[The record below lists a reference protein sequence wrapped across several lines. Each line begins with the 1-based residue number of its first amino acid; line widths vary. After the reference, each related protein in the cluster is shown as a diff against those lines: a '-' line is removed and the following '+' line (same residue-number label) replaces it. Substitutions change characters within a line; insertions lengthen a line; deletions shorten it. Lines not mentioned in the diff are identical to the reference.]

1 MEKTSILHLHE
12 IAPDFIKITDTV
24 AREVYELSGK
34 GKKFEADKLA
44 VNVMEKLLNELPYK
58 IRVLIGEGEKDN
70 SAVLD
75 QGKKYGMKLKENLE
89 LDVVVDPLECTTNF
103 SKGLPDSMS
112 VMLIAKKDTIQPV
125 PGTYMKQL
133 LLPKEVKELGKPEI
147 LEQKKLTS
155 EDKELINKYIS
166 IKETGE
172 RKKIVINKQL
182 LEAEPLEILKL
193 VAIALDLDISDL
205 TVVIQDRPRHKEI
218 IDKVREAGAGIAL
231 IESGSISASAE
242 IIIRKEGRYNLLMGT
257 YGAPEGLIQA
267 FMAKSTG
274 SIFLGKIQ
282 PHNEKTEQEAENFN
296 LIDKIYSEEEWIKDE
311 GILTMSGI
319 HSSTWLPGVRRIYK
333 KLKSSE
339 NTKSYRYL
347 VSTVVWT
354 INNVQLLELEDGDL
368 RKKEILFQ

>member
-12 IAPDFIKITDTV
+12 IASDFIKITDTV
-24 AREVYELSGK
+24 AREVYQLSGK
-34 GKKFEADKLA
+34 GNKFDADKKA
-44 VNVMEKLLNELPYK
+44 VEVMDRLLEQLPYK
-58 IRVLIGEGEKDN
+58 IRILIGEGEKDN
-70 SAVLD
+70 SAMLD
-75 QGKKYGMKLKENLE
+75 HHKKYGMKLKENIE

-133 LLPKEVKELGKPEI
+133 LLPKEVRELGKIEI
-147 LEQKKLTS
+147 LKQKSLSNK
-155 EDKELINKYIS
+155 DKELIEKYILTEES
-166 IKETGE
+166 NGKKNIK
-172 RKKIVINKQL
+172 INKDL
-182 LEAEPLEILKL
+182 LEADPVEILKL
-193 VAIALDLDISDL
+193 VSIALDLSISDL
-205 TVVIQDRPRHKEI
+205 TVVVQDRPRHQELIEKI
-218 IDKVREAGAGIAL
+218 RSAGAGIAL

-267 FMAKSTG
+267 FMAKSTN

-282 PHNEKTEQEAENFN
+282 PHNEKTEQEAENFQ
-296 LIDKIYSEEEWIKDE
+296 LISKILSEDEWIKEE

-333 KLKSSE
+333 KNKKTDE
-339 NTKSYRYL
+339 KQYRYL

-354 INNVQLLELEDGDL
+354 INNVQLFELEDGDL

>member
-44 VNVMEKLLNELPYK
+44 VNIMEKLLNELPYK

-75 QGKKYGMKLKENLE
+75 QGKKYGMKLKENIE

-112 VMLIAKKDTIQPV
+112 VMLIARKDTIQPV

-147 LEQKKLTS
+147 LEQKKLSS

-166 IKETGE
+166 IEEGD

-182 LEAEPLEILKL
+182 LEAEPIEILKL
-193 VAIALDLDISDL
+193 VAIALDLNISDL

-242 IIIRKEGRYNLLMGT
+242 IIVRKEGRYNLLMGT

-282 PHNEKTEQEAENFN
+282 PHNEKTEQEAEKFN

-319 HSSTWLPGVRRIYK
+319 HSSTWLPGVRKIYK
-333 KLKSSE
+333 KVKSSE
-339 NTKSYRYL
+339 NTKPYRYL